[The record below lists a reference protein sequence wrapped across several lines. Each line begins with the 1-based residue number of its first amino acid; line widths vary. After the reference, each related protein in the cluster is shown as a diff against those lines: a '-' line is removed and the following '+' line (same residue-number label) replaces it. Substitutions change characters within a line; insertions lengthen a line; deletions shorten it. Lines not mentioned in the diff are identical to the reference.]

1 MDKKEF
7 TDLVNEIVG
16 QDRNYWVNTYSNA
29 VAIPFT
35 CFGDYDNS
43 CAVER
48 ANSIAILREFK
59 RTSSVFK
66 TTGIYG
72 SSAVLVDVEKASE
85 KTLGRLAEIICML
98 TDYPVVDDMVYSKLE
113 RQMILGGWEFYKDDI
128 PYGLKTKAYD
138 LLKADYSNYAHVES
152 GGNVY
157 IDCERLVKDLQK

>member
-1 MDKKEF
+1 MNKKEF
-7 TDLVNEIVG
+7 TSLITDVAR

-35 CFGDYDNS
+35 CFGDYGTS

-66 TTGIYG
+66 TTGMYN
-72 SSAVLVDVEKASE
+72 SSAVLVDVEKASS
-85 KTLGRLAEIICML
+85 KTLTRLAEIICML

-113 RQMILGGWEFYKDDI
+113 RSMILGGWEFHKDDI
-128 PYGLKTKAYD
+128 PYGLKGKAYD
-138 LLKADYSNYAHVES
+138 LLKVDYSNYAHVES

-157 IDCERLVKDLQK
+157 IDCEALVRDLQK